1 MNNSLAA
8 LLVDGEPIAPRL
20 NPALI
25 GQTEAEAVLRDAWDG
40 GRLPHAWLITGP
52 RGVGKAT
59 LAFRFARFVLADGC
73 DAGGRPIAS
82 GLALPE
88 NHPIFRRVASGGHSD
103 LLVIERGIDPKRKK
117 LRSEIVIDDVREAA
131 RFLHLTPAEGAWR
144 VVIVDTADDMN
155 RNAANAL
162 LKILEEPPR
171 QSLLLLVSHAPG
183 RLLPTIRSRC
193 RRLRLPPLE
202 SDALDAALAAAAP
215 DLPADDRH
223 LLPMLA
229 EGSLGRALEL
239 AASGGL
245 DRQREVM
252 ELLLDLPT
260 IDTARLHE
268 LADRLAVA
276 GNESAFRAAA
286 ELVLWWLARFIR
298 TAQTGRAEPEIVA
311 GEAALMQRL
320 GAGGS
325 LDRWLALWDKLGRL
339 FAAAAGADLDR
350 KQVWIGAFLD
360 MSGIPMPSLAGHP
373 ARR

>member
-1 MNNSLAA
+1 MNDSLRA

-20 NPALI
+20 NPVLV
-25 GQTEAEAVLRDAWDG
+25 GQTQAEAVLRDAWDG
-40 GRLPHAWLITGP
+40 GRLPHAWLIAGP

-59 LAFRFARFVLADGC
+59 LAFRFARFVLADGR
-73 DAGGRPIAS
+73 DPGGRPIPS
-82 GLALPE
+82 GLAIAE
-88 NHPIFRRVASGGHSD
+88 SHPIFRRVASGGHSD
-103 LLVIERGIDPKRKK
+103 LLVIERGVDPKRKK
-117 LRSEIVIDDVREAA
+117 LRSEIVVDDVREAA
-131 RFLHLTPAEGAWR
+131 RFLHLTPAEGDWR
-144 VVIVDTADDMN
+144 VVIVDTADEMN

-193 RRLRLPPLE
+193 RQLRLPPLDD
-202 SDALDAALAAAAP
+202 SILDAALAAAAP
-215 DLPADDRH
+215 TLPADDRH
-223 LLPMLA
+223 LLPLLA

-252 ELLLDLPT
+252 DLLLALPT
-260 IDTARLHE
+260 INTARLHE
-268 LADRLAVA
+268 LADRLAAA
-276 GNESAFRAAA
+276 GSENAFRAAA

-298 TAQTGRAEPEIVA
+298 SVQTGRVEPEIVA
-311 GEAALMQRL
+311 GEGALMQRL
-320 GAGGS
+320 GAGAS
-325 LDRWLALWDKLGRL
+325 LDRWLAMWDKLGRL

-360 MSGIPMPSLAGHP
+360 MSGMKTPSGRSPGL
-373 ARR
+373 